1 MVHERILKYVVFFIL
16 CLVISVVYTATK
28 RSDLKAIVRE
38 SAVMMGYICGGM
50 AAIGLVVYLLC
61 QLK

>member
-16 CLVISVVYTATK
+16 CLVISVVYTSTK
-28 RSDLKAIVRE
+28 RSDLKSIVRD
-38 SAVMMGYICGGM
+38 SAVMAGYICGGM
-50 AAIGLVVYLLC
+50 VAIGLVVYLLC